1 MLLLVLVSRTHEDAG
16 IGTRTG
22 NETMFPSVCAS
33 CSVLKFKVGME
44 RSIVGGGCFFKAV
57 KMATIGVPLG
67 SPSSTSSGSSPLTL
81 DRG

>member
-1 MLLLVLVSRTHEDAG
+1 
-16 IGTRTG
+16 
-22 NETMFPSVCAS
+22 MFPSVCAP

-57 KMATIGVPLG
+57 KMATVPLG